1 MVNAPIP
8 NLKSRDAVQKLDEW
22 DPIGL
27 MTLEA
32 TFVRCF
38 NNSPG
43 GFVSGCGCE
52 MEARNEQERKTLLLV
67 LGINAFMFLF
77 EMALG
82 LIAQST
88 GLIADSLDMLADA
101 TVYTI
106 GLYAVGKSDFLKVKS
121 AKFSGLAQM
130 FLSVLVL
137 ADVLRRFIL
146 GSDPVSTLMMGV
158 GVIALVANVICLSLI
173 AKHRDGGVHMRA
185 SLIFSKNDVI
195 ANLGV
200 IAAGA
205 LVWAL
210 GSRYPDLVIGSVIA
224 IIVFRGGLQ
233 ILKEAAEQKDAFSCE
248 STKNT

>member
-1 MVNAPIP
+1 
-8 NLKSRDAVQKLDEW
+8 
-22 DPIGL
+22 
-27 MTLEA
+27 
-32 TFVRCF
+32 
-38 NNSPG
+38 
-43 GFVSGCGCE
+43 

-67 LGINAFMFLF
+67 LGINAFMFFF

-101 TVYTI
+101 TVYAI
-106 GLYAVGKSDFLKVKS
+106 SLYAVGKSDVLKVRS
-121 AKFSGLAQM
+121 AKFSGLAQIL
-130 FLSVLVL
+130 LSVLVL

-146 GSDPVSTLMMGV
+146 GSDPVSSLMMGV

-205 LVWAL
+205 LVWVF

-233 ILKEAAEQKDAFSCE
+233 ILKEAAEQTDVTHFLK
-248 STKNT
+248 